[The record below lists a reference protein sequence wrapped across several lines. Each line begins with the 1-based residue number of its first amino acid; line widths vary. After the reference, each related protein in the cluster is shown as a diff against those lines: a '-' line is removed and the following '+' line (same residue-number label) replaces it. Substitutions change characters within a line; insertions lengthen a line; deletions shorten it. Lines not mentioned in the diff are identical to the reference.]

1 MDDLVVTRFW
11 MLGVIAVMAVFA
23 GIAIVGIARDNKSRR
38 DSTGS

>member
-23 GIAIVGIARDNKSRR
+23 GIALVGIVRDNKERG
-38 DSTGS
+38 DSPRS